1 MADCIDLSATWF
13 IRKPISYHTTNDP
26 VEFSENVML
35 TASRNGKFIFLV
47 FILAF
52 PLIAAGRSGAE
63 TRYISDQL
71 TINIRDNL
79 ERPYQVVAKVRS
91 NEAVNVLEEN
101 DSYARIQTADNQVGW
116 IGKQY
121 LTATQPKPLVIEQL
135 QKEVATLK
143 AQTQGAAGQE
153 AVTGPAGSTAA
164 ADLIK
169 ERDRLQTDLQAANGR
184 IVELQDN
191 LARLKGQSAPA
202 DASATGPGLAELE
215 EEKAHLESEITAL
228 RAQLES
234 LNDGT
239 VDLPALLAEKEN
251 LLQEVQEKD
260 SRIATLTAENT
271 RLARR
276 TTIYWFCA
284 GALVFLIG
292 MFSGKMFGRKKAK
305 YSY

>member
-1 MADCIDLSATWF
+1 MSDCIDLSTTWF
-13 IRKPISYHTTNDP
+13 IRKSISYHTTNDP
-26 VEFSENVML
+26 VESSENVML

-47 FILAF
+47 FILAIPF
-52 PLIAAGRSGAE
+52 IAADRSEAE

-91 NEAVNVLEEN
+91 NEAVTVLEEN

-121 LTATQPKPLVIEQL
+121 LTATQPKTLIIEQL
-135 QKEVATLK
+135 QKEVAALK
-143 AQTQGAAGQE
+143 AQTQGAAGQG
-153 AVTGPAGSTAA
+153 AVAGPAGSTAA
-164 ADLIK
+164 DLVM

-191 LARLKGQSAPA
+191 LARLKGQSVPA

>member
-1 MADCIDLSATWF
+1 
-13 IRKPISYHTTNDP
+13 
-26 VEFSENVML
+26 ML
-35 TASRNGKFIFLV
+35 TVSRNGKFIFLV
-47 FILAF
+47 YILAIPF
-52 PLIAAGRSGAE
+52 IAADRSGAE

-79 ERPYQVVAKVRS
+79 ERPYQVVSKVRS

-101 DSYARIQTADNQVGW
+101 DSYARIQTADNKVGW

-121 LTATQPKPLVIEQL
+121 LTATQPKTLVIEQL
-135 QKEVATLK
+135 QKELAALK
-143 AQTQGAAGQE
+143 AQAQGAAGQG
-153 AVTGPAGSTAA
+153 AVAGPAGSTAA
-164 ADLIK
+164 DLVK
-169 ERDRLQTDLQAANGR
+169 ERDRLQADLQAANSR

-191 LARLKGQSAPA
+191 LARSKGQSAPA
-202 DASATGPGLAELE
+202 DASVAGPGLAELE
-215 EEKAHLESEITAL
+215 EEKAQLESEITAL

-239 VDLPALLAEKEN
+239 VDLPALLAEKKQ
-251 LLQEVQEKD
+251 LLEDVREKD

-271 RLARR
+271 RLAKR

-292 MFSGKMFGRKKAK
+292 MFSGKIFSRKKAK

>member
-1 MADCIDLSATWF
+1 
-13 IRKPISYHTTNDP
+13 
-26 VEFSENVML
+26 ML

-47 FILAF
+47 FILAI

-101 DSYARIQTADNQVGW
+101 DSYARIQTAENQVGW

-121 LTATQPKPLVIEQL
+121 LTATQPKTLVIEQL
-135 QKEVATLK
+135 QKEVAALK

-164 ADLIK
+164 DLIM
-169 ERDRLQTDLQAANGR
+169 ERDRLQADLQAANGR

-202 DASATGPGLAELE
+202 DASATGPGLTELE